1 MNEQQVAASLSS
13 LGSSEHFSPWRVG
26 AELLRSDATGL
37 GAPAALLQT
46 AQQIL
51 ELRRSALQLARQ
63 IGQVAGFRWQPVISL
78 QPLQ

>member
-46 AQQIL
+46 A
-51 ELRRSALQLARQ
+51 
-63 IGQVAGFRWQPVISL
+63 
-78 QPLQ
+78 

>member
-13 LGSSEHFSPWRVG
+13 LGSSEHLSPWRVG

-46 AQQIL
+46 A
-51 ELRRSALQLARQ
+51 
-63 IGQVAGFRWQPVISL
+63 
-78 QPLQ
+78 